1 MTGAFCSQL
10 SLNFGYR
17 LSNSPRFPPLHARLF
32 PLAPSAAF
40 SSLHSETMLS
50 PAPPHFAPRRLAC
63 IAALILIFA
72 LAVTGLALAAD
83 TQERFAVATSLD
95 QFSPNG
101 DGIQDAILI
110 STINTP
116 DDIEE
121 PYDWQC
127 RIRDSSG
134 KIIRMIQADRRLRRP
149 SRGPTNLWLPR
160 ATSTEPVEMF
170 ESLFWDGRDA
180 EGRIVTDGTYQIEV
194 GVQIAEGDLFIE
206 AVPARVI
213 AHTIAPIVE
222 LKPVVGLFVLP
233 PGSGPPGR
241 SARERLELRQTVRA
255 GSGTRYSAALLNQA
269 RSMLQE
275 RAWSDSLPPS
285 IYIYWD
291 DLAASGSAP
300 YGIYTYQLRARD
312 AAGNQGFAESSE
324 LIFESEPAAFDL
336 RAERYHFSP
345 NGDGAR
351 DRLRLDLISLDANG
365 LARGRSG
372 VGAGASW
379 QWLVAQ
385 SPVDAPVLR
394 REGNGAAPEFFE
406 FAGVDDSDAP
416 LADGLYFTRFEA
428 NVNGLRKSSPWRPVW
443 IDRSGPA
450 LDLSIARATLADE
463 SEQDPTP
470 ARLRFTPA
478 DPSGIELWAVRIY
491 AVPDPDKEDSP
502 RFLYRSFGGRASP
515 EDIDWNG
522 VSDRGYAPES
532 LEAFEIEVEAADRA
546 GNVSLSRGRY
556 ITSEALLR
564 PEKNGSVNLR
574 MSFPDRGYF
583 DEEDK
588 LTSAGKRVLSEAL
601 SRLSRYPQYRVSIE
615 SHAALPGR
623 EETNLQRSERR
634 AWNMFEYMQKNGF
647 PRERLEYRGCGESE
661 IRIYGDD
668 PFAHYRNERIELR
681 LRIPANREN
690 LEP

>member
-1 MTGAFCSQL
+1 ML
-10 SLNFGYR
+10 SSVR
-17 LSNSPRFPPLHARLF
+17 LLF
-32 PLAPSAAF
+32 PA
-40 SSLHSETMLS
+40 
-50 PAPPHFAPRRLAC
+50 RRLAR
-63 IAALILIFA
+63 IAALLLILA
-72 LAVTGLALAAD
+72 LALTALALAAD
-83 TQERFAVATSLD
+83 TQERFAVATSLA

-101 DGIQDAILI
+101 DGVQDAILI
-110 STINTP
+110 TTLNTP

-149 SRGPTNLWLPR
+149 SRGPANLWLPR
-160 ATSTEPVEMF
+160 ATSVEPVEMF
-170 ESLFWDGRDA
+170 ETLFWDGRDA
-180 EGRIVTDGTYQIEV
+180 EGRIVSDGTYQIEV
-194 GVQIAEGDLFIE
+194 GVQIGEGDLFIE

-233 PGSGPPGR
+233 PGSGAPGR

-255 GSGTRYSAALLNQA
+255 AGGARYVATLLNQT
-269 RSMLQE
+269 RSLLQE
-275 RAWSDSLPPS
+275 RSWSDSLPAS

-336 RAERYHFSP
+336 RAERYQFSP

-351 DRLRLDLISLDANG
+351 DRLRLDLVSLDANG

-372 VGAGASW
+372 VGGGASW
-379 QWLVAQ
+379 QWLVTR
-385 SPVDAPVLR
+385 SPLEAPVLR

-406 FAGVDDSDAP
+406 FAGLDDSDAP

-428 NVNGLRKSSPWRPVW
+428 NVNGLSKSSPWRPVW

-450 LDLSIARATLADE
+450 LDFSIAGASLADE
-463 SEQDPTP
+463 SEADSEP

-478 DPSGIELWAVRIY
+478 DPSGIELWSVRIY
-491 AVPDPDKEDSP
+491 AVADPDNEAAP
-502 RFLYRSFGGRASP
+502 RHLYRSFGGRATP
-515 EDIDWNG
+515 EVIDWNG

-532 LEAFEIEVEAADRA
+532 LETFEVEIEAADRA
-546 GNVSLSRGRY
+546 GNVSLSRGRF
-556 ITSEALLR
+556 INTETLLR

-588 LTSAGKRVLSEAL
+588 LTSAGKRALSQAL

-615 SHAALPGR
+615 SHSALPGR

-634 AWNMFEYMQKNGF
+634 AWHMFEYMQKSGF

-681 LRIPANREN
+681 LYIPSGREN
-690 LEP
+690 QEP